1 MSDSN
6 PTTDP
11 TADSHSKA
19 TPPADAPNLGALL
32 DVEVPITIS
41 FGQRDLPLGDILKLS
56 SGSVVDLDRAAD
68 DDVEILVNNQVI
80 ASGEL
85 VEVDGQYGVRIKELL
100 TAAQPP
106 GGFSKG
112 QEGA

>member
-1 MSDSN
+1 MSQRN
-6 PTTDP
+6 RA
-11 TADSHSKA
+11 TA
-19 TPPADAPNLGALL
+19 PPVNSQSEASPSADALNLGALL

-68 DDVEILVNNQVI
+68 DDVDILVNNQVI

-106 GGFSKG
+106 ADFSKE
-112 QEGA
+112 QEGG